1 MKDYNYPISTPA
13 GTGIRSLKVR
23 LLSDAN
29 IAVTTATLPSGQT
42 KTADAAGVVSL
53 GIIPKGATVYIT
65 TEVRNPAHEEDEIK
79 LAFDLDGAEMLVHSN
94 QKSEAADV
102 SINIDLTFS

>member
-1 MKDYNYPISTPA
+1 MKDYDYPISTPA
-13 GTGIRSLKVR
+13 GSSGRSLRVR

-29 IAVTTATLPSGQT
+29 IAVTTAVLPSGQT
-42 KTADAAGVVSL
+42 KTADATGTVSL
-53 GIIPKGATVYIT
+53 GVIPKGATVYIT
-65 TEVRNPAHEEDEIK
+65 TEVRNPAPEEDEIK

-94 QKSEAADV
+94 PKSVAADV